1 MRKKLRNRD
10 VFDLKFYGFQTVSIK
25 KNNSRSFMEYKMD
38 SQVDMSQYGKTR
50 KSWSKEEDDILI
62 RCIHAYGI
70 GHWSTISQSL
80 QEQTGTKRTTKQCRN
95 RWMNSLDPSVNHQD
109 WTPEEEQTIY
119 NLQKQLGN
127 KWADIAK
134 RLNGR

>member
-1 MRKKLRNRD
+1 
-10 VFDLKFYGFQTVSIK
+10 
-25 KNNSRSFMEYKMD
+25 MEYKMD

-80 QEQTGTKRTTKQCRN
+80 QEQTGIKRTTKQCRN